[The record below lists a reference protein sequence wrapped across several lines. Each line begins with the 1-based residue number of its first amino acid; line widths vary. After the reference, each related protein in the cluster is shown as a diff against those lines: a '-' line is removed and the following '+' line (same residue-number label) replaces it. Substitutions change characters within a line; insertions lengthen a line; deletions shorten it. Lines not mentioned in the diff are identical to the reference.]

1 MIVPI
6 FDNLQMNIIS
16 KLKLTRIKVVK
27 KVRKNKAKFQKGRK
41 RSQKIINEVCIFLKF
56 LTISILLLPWPL
68 ICA

>member
-27 KVRKNKAKFQKGRK
+27 NNKKKIKKIKPNFKKVANGVKK
-41 RSQKIINEVCIFLKF
+41 
-56 LTISILLLPWPL
+56 
-68 ICA
+68 